1 MLGDKTKVEHKSR
14 KYCFPLSFQHKCS
27 CRKKSENFPG
37 LVMCSWNIEF
47 KFLKFEYNFFIANES
62 CLHNFQKPGNP
73 ERFEFFQIIFVSV
86 WKNWK
91 LFLSTKYKLFT
102 VEEMKWASLSSYVSL
117 ELTLVIVICLQSR
130 STHSTSNGK
139 STLRLVH
146 IVSDR
151 PD

>member
-1 MLGDKTKVEHKSR
+1 MNT
-14 KYCFPLSFQHKCS
+14 
-27 CRKKSENFPG
+27 
-37 LVMCSWNIEF
+37 I
-47 KFLKFEYNFFIANES
+47 FFIANES

-130 STHSTSNGK
+130 STHSKSNGK
-139 STLRLVH
+139 PTLRLVH
-146 IVSDR
+146 IVSISYSYRRTDQTSVFLSPTDFNKPYHMWGKDDVCILYIDR
-151 PD
+151 R